1 MLKNSETQHEKG
13 KIFLNTNNLSAIYS
27 LWIKLVMSVLNDT
40 NFKCLLMLNITN
52 VSTYSHHTALNRLH
66 IVDSQ

>member
-1 MLKNSETQHEKG
+1 
-13 KIFLNTNNLSAIYS
+13 
-27 LWIKLVMSVLNDT
+27 MSILNDT

>member
-1 MLKNSETQHEKG
+1 ML
-13 KIFLNTNNLSAIYS
+13 ILNA
-27 LWIKLVMSVLNDT
+27 T

-52 VSTYSHHTALNRLH
+52 VSTYVHHTALNRLH